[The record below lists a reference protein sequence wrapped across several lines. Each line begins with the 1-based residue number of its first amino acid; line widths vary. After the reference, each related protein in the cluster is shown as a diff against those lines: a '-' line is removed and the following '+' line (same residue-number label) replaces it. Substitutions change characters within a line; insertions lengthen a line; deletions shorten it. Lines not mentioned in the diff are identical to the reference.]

1 VAGAR
6 ESDEA
11 FECEAKMA
19 DALQVIAERM
29 GLWSGANYEYIASAY
44 AAFEIMVEQYAVSKP
59 PQTEPDGDQPDG
71 DHHDAAGNVFGVKQK
86 QRAGQQ
92 QPGCKAGLNTEPLLM
107 QDVAQVGRRI

>member
-1 VAGAR
+1 MCAGLLQNALHHTALLTGRSEEYLIHKMLAGILEKRIERSYHIAGRAGNKVAGAR

-44 AAFEIMVEQYAVSKP
+44 AAMW
-59 PQTEPDGDQPDG
+59 
-71 DHHDAAGNVFGVKQK
+71 
-86 QRAGQQ
+86 
-92 QPGCKAGLNTEPLLM
+92 
-107 QDVAQVGRRI
+107 